1 MTTPLPAQSHTP
13 ASIPAPTT
21 LTENL
26 DNFVV
31 PLTGPIDFT
40 ASLEMFRRNGD
51 DLLDRWDGA
60 TLIRTLPVGDRSV
73 AFACAPEGT
82 AAAPALCV
90 VVADQAYR
98 ATIEQALQRMFPA
111 APPDFAAL
119 CQRDPVIE
127 QLAARYPGL
136 RPVLQFDLLA
146 ALVRSI
152 SAQQV
157 NLRWASTTRRRLAE
171 AFGDW
176 HTFGP
181 AGAQGSWEVYSLGAA
196 TLAAADPAALR
207 ALQFTT
213 RKAEYIV
220 GVAQAIASGDLD
232 VTQLATLPDDAVI
245 ARLSAL
251 RGIGRWTAEWILART
266 LGRPRV
272 VAGDLGVRKAVGIAY
287 LSGLGDPLPSEDAV
301 REATAHWGASAL
313 VAQTLLL
320 HGLAEGG
327 LEEFNMLHL
336 KYPDVR

>member
-1 MTTPLPAQSHTP
+1 MSTPITT
-13 ASIPAPTT
+13 PAPTPAPIPPAS
-21 LTENL
+21 LL
-26 DNFVV
+26 RKSADSFVV
-31 PLTGPIDFT
+31 PLTGPLDFA

-60 TLIRTLPVGDRSV
+60 TLIRTLPVALSVGRSV

-82 AAAPALCV
+82 AEAPALRV
-90 VVADQAYR
+90 IVEDQAYR
-98 ATIEQALQRMFPA
+98 AEVERTLQGMFPV

-119 CQRDPVIE
+119 RQRDPVIE
-127 QLAARYPGL
+127 RLATLYPGL

-171 AFGDW
+171 AFGEK

-181 AGAQGSWEVYSLGAA
+181 GGAQGAWEVYSLSAA
-196 TLAAADPAALR
+196 TLAAADPTALR

-220 GVAQAIASGDLD
+220 GLAQAVASGSLD
-232 VTQLATLPDDAVI
+232 AAQLAALPDDAVV
-245 ARLSAL
+245 AQLSAL

-266 LGRPRV
+266 LARPRV
-272 VAGDLGVRKAVGIAY
+272 VAGDLGVRKAVGMAY

-313 VAQTLLL
+313 VAQNLLL
-320 HGLAEGG
+320 YGLVEGT
-327 LEEFNMLHL
+327 L
-336 KYPDVR
+336 V

>member
-1 MTTPLPAQSHTP
+1 MSTPPHTP
-13 ASIPAPTT
+13 APTPAPIPPAA
-21 LTENL
+21 LVGESA
-26 DNFVV
+26 DSFVV
-31 PLTGPIDFT
+31 HLVGPIDFA

-60 TLIRTLPVGDRSV
+60 TLIRTLPVGERSV

-82 AAAPALCV
+82 ADAPALRV

-98 ATIEQALQRMFPA
+98 ATVERALQRMFPPM
-111 APPDFAAL
+111 PPDFAAL
-119 CQRDPVIE
+119 RQRDPVIE
-127 QLAARYPGL
+127 RLAARYPGL

-171 AFGDW
+171 TFGDW

-181 AGAQGSWEVYSLGAA
+181 AGAKGSWEVYSLGAA
-196 TLAAADPAALR
+196 TLAAADPTALR

-220 GVAQAIASGDLD
+220 GVAQAVASGNLDLA
-232 VTQLATLPDDAVI
+232 QLATLPDDAVI
-245 ARLSAL
+245 TQLSAL

-287 LSGLGDPLPSEDAV
+287 LSGLGDPMPSEDAV

-313 VAQTLLL
+313 VAQNLLL
-320 HGLAEGG
+320 HGLAEGE
-327 LEEFNMLHL
+327 L
-336 KYPDVR
+336 V

>member
-1 MTTPLPAQSHTP
+1 VTL
-13 ASIPAPTT
+13 
-21 LTENL
+21 LTESAES
-26 DNFVV
+26 FVV
-31 PLTGPIDFT
+31 PLTGPIDFA

-60 TLIRTLPVGDRSV
+60 TLIRTLPVASAGARSV

-82 AAAPALCV
+82 LEAPALRV
-90 VVADQAYR
+90 VVADPAYR
-98 ATIEQALQRMFPA
+98 AHIEQALQSMFPV

-119 CQRDPVIE
+119 CQRDPVIAR
-127 QLAARYPGL
+127 LAARYPGL

-171 AFGDW
+171 AFGEK
-176 HTFGP
+176 HIFGP
-181 AGAQGSWEVYSLGAA
+181 GGVQGVWEVYSLSAA
-196 TLAAADPAALR
+196 TLATADPAALR

-220 GVAQAIASGDLD
+220 GVAQAVASGALGAA
-232 VTQLATLPDDAVI
+232 QLATLPDDDVV

-272 VAGDLGVRKAVGIAY
+272 VAGDLGVRKAVGMAY
-287 LSGLGDPLPSEDAV
+287 LSGLGDPLPGEDAV

-313 VAQTLLL
+313 VAQNLLL
-320 HGLAEGG
+320 HGLAEGA
-327 LEEFNMLHL
+327 L
-336 KYPDVR
+336 V